1 MKVIGLTSPLRAEAD
16 RVFHGG
22 FRSWLEEIRQGSW
35 MDWAELL
42 RHYPGTRRMD
52 MNLAHF
58 PLAADGGGIEAAV
71 SFPSDPAR
79 LSLIRLLRVC
89 PAPSAAVV
97 PARAAARKI
106 SRLLAS

>member
-1 MKVIGLTSPLRAEAD
+1 MQVIGLTSPLRAEAD

-22 FRSWLEEIRQGSW
+22 FRPWLNEIRQGSW
-35 MDWAELL
+35 TGWAELL

-52 MNLAHF
+52 VNLAHF
-58 PLAADGGGIEAAV
+58 TLAADGGGIEAAV

-79 LSLIRLLRVC
+79 LSIIRLLRVC
-89 PAPSAAVV
+89 QAPSAAVV

-106 SRLLAS
+106 SKLLAS